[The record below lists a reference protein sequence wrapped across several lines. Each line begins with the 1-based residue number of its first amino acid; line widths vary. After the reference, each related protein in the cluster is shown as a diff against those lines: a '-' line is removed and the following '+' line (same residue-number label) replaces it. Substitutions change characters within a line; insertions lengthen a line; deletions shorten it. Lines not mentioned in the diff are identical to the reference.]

1 MEAAAAAAAEEEVQE
16 ELEAVVAVY
25 GEDCRV
31 LQTFPP
37 HINFVEAVLGVRAGA
52 RYPAEPP
59 HVILVESKG
68 LDEERHEKLT
78 TIVRNK
84 AQELSSRPM
93 LIALCEEAV
102 DVLSDMNY
110 PEGNCPLC
118 LDPLFQQD
126 SDDQSFPFMKLM
138 SCFHCFHSDCI
149 LRWWHWLQQE
159 VERNADN
166 QFQGTRPTFSENRI
180 AQDPHQAN
188 CPVCRTVFQS
198 NDLEHILNL
207 VETSASK
214 AGADEEEVA
223 GWDLLCSDEENRR
236 REKFEALLR
245 LQREHSGLIEPKKDL
260 IVAPG
265 MFLPEWASP
274 ASGGGDAA
282 GELPAMASGSPPRAA
297 RRRGREGAGLTGGN
311 IPAGSRVEGSGQR
324 ERRAPIIMTRGRLM
338 GEGD

>member
-37 HINFVEAVLGVRAGA
+37 HINVSIRPRTADDPAQQFVEAVLGVRAGA

-93 LIALCEEAV
+93 LIALCEGLIWFFALLV
-102 DVLSDMNY
+102 IAFSDGGTGFNKKISFR
-110 PEGNCPLC
+110 E
-118 LDPLFQQD
+118 LDLLFRKIE
-126 SDDQSFPFMKLM
+126 S
-138 SCFHCFHSDCI
+138 
-149 LRWWHWLQQE
+149 
-159 VERNADN
+159 
-166 QFQGTRPTFSENRI
+166 
-180 AQDPHQAN
+180 
-188 CPVCRTVFQS
+188 
-198 NDLEHILNL
+198 
-207 VETSASK
+207 
-214 AGADEEEVA
+214 EEVA

-311 IPAGSRVEGSGQR
+311 IQRAVE
-324 ERRAPIIMTRGRLM
+324 
-338 GEGD
+338 